1 MRQIAGGSQS
11 GLRKFFQQYP
21 SLFTIE
27 GEMVCITQTG
37 TGKGQVR
44 ALMSLIGVKQEIF
57 ELKFSNY
64 NNEIFEKKIVKI
76 CKMSEIFENAKS

>member
-27 GEMVCITQTG
+27 GEMVCITQAG
-37 TGKGQVR
+37 TGKGQVKTIKR
-44 ALMSLIGVKQEIF
+44 YKNIINTYQNII
-57 ELKFSNY
+57 Y
-64 NNEIFEKKIVKI
+64 RHQKIITRHKTH
-76 CKMSEIFENAKS
+76 

>member
-37 TGKGQVR
+37 TGKGQVGDISI
-44 ALMSLIGVKQEIF
+44 MGTLIMITLSYCHAARIKV
-57 ELKFSNY
+57 
-64 NNEIFEKKIVKI
+64 
-76 CKMSEIFENAKS
+76 

>member
-27 GEMVCITQTG
+27 GEMVSITQTG
-37 TGKGQVR
+37 NGKGPDDGETGGRDYSREAVEYFKKRLEQVS
-44 ALMSLIGVKQEIF
+44 MF
-57 ELKFSNY
+57 
-64 NNEIFEKKIVKI
+64 
-76 CKMSEIFENAKS
+76 C